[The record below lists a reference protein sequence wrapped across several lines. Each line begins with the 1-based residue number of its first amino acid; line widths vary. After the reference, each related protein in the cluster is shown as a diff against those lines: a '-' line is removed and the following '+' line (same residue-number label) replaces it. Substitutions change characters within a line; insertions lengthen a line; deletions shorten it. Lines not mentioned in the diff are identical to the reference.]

1 MNKIILAA
9 SLTFML
15 AAGSA
20 AFAQAPER
28 QGRAGPDTNK
38 DGVITRAEMLAGVE
52 TMFARVDADRDGRI
66 TQTDRQQMATKMGAR
81 APGKARGDQWAKLD
95 TNADGSIS
103 KSEWDAAKASRGER
117 RGARGDH
124 AGGGH
129 HGGGKMGGAML
140 KMADA
145 NNDGAITLAE
155 ARTAASAHFDRAD
168 TNRDGNL
175 TREEMRAGHQAKRAQ
190 RQPAQN

>member
-1 MNKIILAA
+1 MNKFVFTVSLAA
-9 SLTFML
+9 ML
-15 AAGSA
+15 AAGGTA
-20 AFAQAPER
+20 LAQAPER
-28 QGRAGPDTNK
+28 QGRAGPDANK
-38 DGVITRAEMLAGVE
+38 DGMITRAEMLASVE

-66 TQTDRQQMATKMGAR
+66 TQTDRQQMASKMGNR

-124 AGGGH
+124 AGGGR

-155 ARTAASAHFDRAD
+155 ARVAATAHFDRAD

-175 TREEMRAGHQAKRAQ
+175 TREEMRAGHQAKRTQ